1 MENVDARTVLI
12 QSIRAFQPAD
22 KKEAD
27 DQKFIAAFASMR
39 QKPFDRGN
47 LDAHLTASAVIVNRA
62 GTHVLLGL
70 HRKLGRWLQLGGH
83 GEARDTSAADVALRE
98 AREESGLYRFELHPN
113 APQPFDLDV
122 HDIPARPDVPAHKH
136 LDIRYLLVCLDDEIP
151 QHSDAEH
158 EEVRWFTWDEAGLL
172 DLDDS
177 LVRSLRKAHTIACK
191 KAGG

>member
-98 AREESGLYRFELHPN
+98 AREESGLYRF
-113 APQPFDLDV
+113 
-122 HDIPARPDVPAHKH
+122 
-136 LDIRYLLVCLDDEIP
+136 
-151 QHSDAEH
+151 
-158 EEVRWFTWDEAGLL
+158 
-172 DLDDS
+172 
-177 LVRSLRKAHTIACK
+177 
-191 KAGG
+191 